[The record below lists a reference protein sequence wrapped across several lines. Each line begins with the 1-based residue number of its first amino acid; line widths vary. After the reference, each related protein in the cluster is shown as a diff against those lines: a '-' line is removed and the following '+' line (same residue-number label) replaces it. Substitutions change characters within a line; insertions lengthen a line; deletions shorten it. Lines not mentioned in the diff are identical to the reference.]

1 MDLLLVSYFYFVNF
15 FEVVRNRKEGE
26 KVKGIGK
33 VEVVQVTTI
42 EVEELNIGIVQD
54 KTGFQQVDL
63 KTS

>member
-1 MDLLLVSYFYFVNF
+1 M
-15 FEVVRNRKEGE
+15 VRNRKEGE